1 MGLDEKYEDNYYDL
15 ANAIIIQ
22 AANDYMRVLRRG
34 SGMMIFD
41 CTGRYFV
48 DREELERFF
57 YGSWFGVLTTADP
70 DILVNAFKRHAF
82 SGKKLRRAQT
92 HKK

>member
-1 MGLDEKYEDNYYDL
+1 MGLDEKYEDNYHDL

-22 AANDYMRVLRRG
+22 AANDYMRVLRKG
-34 SGMMIFD
+34 SGMMID
-41 CTGRYFV
+41 STGRKFV
-48 DREELERFF
+48 DRKELEKFF

-70 DILVNAFKRHAF
+70 DILVNAFKRHAL